1 MDKTNDL
8 YRITEEEK
16 NKLIDKQRKK
26 CVLLRSKIV
35 TNKENI
41 IQGVDLWTKKEN

>member
-1 MDKTNDL
+1 MDKYVDKTNDL
-8 YRITEEEK
+8 YRLTEDEK

-35 TNKENI
+35 TKGEKIIKE
-41 IQGVDLWTKKEN
+41 